1 MILSDLLKAL
11 SGNAGVNITLNNADG
26 DSLITF
32 NAGGYEAVESELGKR
47 TVKKVKIMTA
57 NAVTVVINDP
67 AEEEVPAGDPTDPNT
82 DPATDPTTDPTNPST
97 DPTNP

>member
-32 NAGGYEAVESELGKR
+32 NAGGYAAVESDLGKR

-67 AEEEVPAGDPTDPNT
+67 AEEEETPTEEPTDPEE
-82 DPATDPTTDPTNPST
+82 PTTDPVNP
-97 DPTNP
+97 

>member
-11 SGNAGVNITLNNADG
+11 SGNASVNITLNNA
-26 DSLITF
+26 
-32 NAGGYEAVESELGKR
+32 GGYAAVESDLGKR

-67 AEEEVPAGDPTDPNT
+67 AEEEETPTEEPTDPEE
-82 DPATDPTTDPTNPST
+82 PTTDPVNP
-97 DPTNP
+97 

>member
-11 SGNAGVNITLNNADG
+11 SGNASVNITLNNADG

-32 NAGGYEAVESELGKR
+32 NAGGYAAVESDLGKR

-67 AEEEVPAGDPTDPNT
+67 AEEEETPTEEPTDPEE
-82 DPATDPTTDPTNPST
+82 PTTDPVNP
-97 DPTNP
+97 